1 MSDSRTDGH
10 KWVAP
15 VTSTSPALDAYNSA
29 TAYGQPHRLKNAV
42 IELADA
48 LRDEYEARI
57 KALEAELERL
67 KVCGSCNH
75 WWSGL
80 MGCAMDSS
88 QAVVCEGFDHCKVFT
103 QLADKPETREPC
115 WTDRKQEP

>member
-1 MSDSRTDGH
+1 MTDIDAVREYRERLLDLVVNRSDVRMNGAVQYVPRGKETLEIFD
-10 KWVAP
+10 A
-15 VTSTSPALDAYNSA
+15 ALA
-29 TAYGQPHRLKNAV
+29 
-42 IELADA
+42 ELQAENEA
-48 LRDEYEARI
+48 LRRQVEA
-57 KALEAELERL
+57 L
-67 KVCGSCNH
+67 KVCGNCNH

-115 WTDRKQEP
+115 WTDRRRRS